1 TKKQDLPREE
11 QGPSIKNLDFWP
23 KLITL
28 MVSVIDEDRTAYTPV
43 LNQFPQELNMGKISA
58 EIMWNLFAMDMKY
71 AMDDAVCVIK
81 EHEKHRLCKSTEY
94 MNLHFKVK
102 WFYNEYV
109 RDLPAF
115 KGTPPEYSLLRAIQD
130 SYGSKIKDRYIA
142 RTGVTGAPPRSGR
155 NGPPDLNSSGVLLLD
170 FCASHSL
177 SITNTM
183 FKHKGVHQY
192 TWYQDTLGR
201 RSMINFVIVSS
212 DLRPHV
218 LDTRVKR
225 GAELSTDHHLVV
237 SWIRLRR
244 RMPDRLGRPKRIVRV
259 CWERLADPSVRG
271 SSTPNS
277 GRVSTRSRG
286 RLGTLSLSGSC
297 SPPPLLTQPSG
308 AVARTTA
315 VVVLEAKTRVWEEF
329 GEAMEKEY
337 RTASGKFWKTV
348 RRLRKGKQLSAN
360 TVYGGGG
367 ELLVSTGDIVGRWKE
382 YFEDLLNPT
391 DTPSV
396 EEPEA
401 EDSEIDSFIT
411 QAEVTEV
418 VQQLLGGKAPG
429 VDEIRPEYL
438 KSLDVVGLSWLT
450 RLCNI
455 AWRSGTVPLD
465 WATGVVVPLFK
476 KGDRR
481 VCSNYTGITLLSLP
495 GKVYSRVLERRVRP
509 LVEPRIQEEQCGFR
523 PSRGTLDQLYTLHRV
538 LEGSWEFAQPV
549 HMCFVD
555 LEKAFDRVPRGILW
569 EVLCEY
575 RVRGYLLRAVRSLY
589 NRSRSLVRIAS
600 CKSDLFPV
608 HVGLR
613 QGCPL
618 SPVLFIVF
626 MDRISRRSQGL
637 EGVRFG
643 DHRISSLIF
652 ADDVVLLAPSSL
664 DLQHALERFAA
675 ECEAAGMRVS
685 TSKSEAMVLDRKKVA
700 CTLQVGGEV
709 LPQVEEFKYLGV
721 LFTSEGR
728 MDHEIDTR
736 IGAAAAVMWSMY
748 RSVVVKKELSR
759 KAKLSIYQS
768 IYVPTLTYGHDL
780 WVMTERVRSQIQ
792 AAEMSFLRRVAG
804 RSLRDRV
811 RTSVTREELG
821 VQPLLLHIERGQLRW
836 LDHLFRMPPGRLP
849 GEVFRACPT
858 GKRPRGR
865 PRTRWRDYVF
875 RLVWERLGVP
885 PEELE
890 EVTGERE
897 TLELIFF
904 PGRWFEPFVIQWLD
918 ENEDVAMDFLN
929 GALERDKKDGFQQ
942 TSEHA
947 LFSCSVVDV
956 FTQLNQSFEIIKKLE
971 CPNPQALAH
980 FMCRFAKTINKV
992 LLQYAAIISKDFS
1005 NHLSKEKVPCILL
1018 NNIQQLRVQLEKMFE
1033 SMGGKQLDAEASD
1046 LLKELQNKLNTV
1058 LDELSA
1064 VFGSS
1069 FKLVIEDCVKQMNQ
1083 ELMQMKGNAANKSN
1097 AAMDAETVLRPL
1109 MDLLDKNLILFA
1121 KICEKT
1127 VLKRV
1132 LKELW
1137 KIVLNTIE
1145 RQIVLPPL
1153 SDQAQ
1158 GAQMIFSAAKDL
1170 GQLSKLKEHVIR
1182 EEARS
1187 LTPRQCAAMDLV
1199 LPTIKQYFH
1208 AGGNGLKKTFLEK
1221 SPDLKSLK
1229 YALSLYTQPTDAL
1242 IKKYICTQ
1250 LSQEKWKGRVE
1261 EKSGGEEW
1269 RRRVVEKSG
1278 GEEWWRRV
1286 EEKSERQ
1293 EWKRRVEEK
1302 SGGEEWR
1309 RRVEEKSEREEWRRI
1324 VEEKSGGEE
1333 WRRRVEERSGREEWW
1348 RRVEE
1353 KSGREEWR
1361 RRVEEKSEREEWKR
1375 RMEE

>member
-1 TKKQDLPREE
+1 
-11 QGPSIKNLDFWP
+11 
-23 KLITL
+23 
-28 MVSVIDEDRTAYTPV
+28 
-43 LNQFPQELNMGKISA
+43 
-58 EIMWNLFAMDMKY
+58 
-71 AMDDAVCVIK
+71 
-81 EHEKHRLCKSTEY
+81 
-94 MNLHFKVK
+94 
-102 WFYNEYV
+102 
-109 RDLPAF
+109 
-115 KGTPPEYSLLRAIQD
+115 
-130 SYGSKIKDRYIA
+130 
-142 RTGVTGAPPRSGR
+142 
-155 NGPPDLNSSGVLLLD
+155 
-170 FCASHSL
+170 
-177 SITNTM
+177 
-183 FKHKGVHQY
+183 
-192 TWYQDTLGR
+192 
-201 RSMINFVIVSS
+201 
-212 DLRPHV
+212 
-218 LDTRVKR
+218 
-225 GAELSTDHHLVV
+225 
-237 SWIRLRR
+237 
-244 RMPDRLGRPKRIVRV
+244 
-259 CWERLADPSVRG
+259 
-271 SSTPNS
+271 
-277 GRVSTRSRG
+277 
-286 RLGTLSLSGSC
+286 
-297 SPPPLLTQPSG
+297 
-308 AVARTTA
+308 
-315 VVVLEAKTRVWEEF
+315 
-329 GEAMEKEY
+329 MEKEY

-429 VDEIRPEYL
+429 VDEICPEYL

-1069 FKLVIEDCVKQMNQ
+1069 
-1083 ELMQMKGNAANKSN
+1083 
-1097 AAMDAETVLRPL
+1097 
-1109 MDLLDKNLILFA
+1109 LILFA

-1199 LPTIKQYFH
+1199 LPTIK
-1208 AGGNGLKKTFLEK
+1208 
-1221 SPDLKSLK
+1221 
-1229 YALSLYTQPTDAL
+1229 
-1242 IKKYICTQ
+1242 
-1250 LSQEKWKGRVE
+1250 
-1261 EKSGGEEW
+1261 KSGKGEW

-1286 EEKSERQ
+1286 
-1293 EWKRRVEEK
+1293 VEK

-1309 RRVEEKSEREEWRRI
+1309 RRVKDKNGR
-1324 VEEKSGGEE
+1324 EE
-1333 WRRRVEERSGREEWW
+1333 WRRRVVEKSGGESE

-1353 KSGREEWR
+1353 KNSGREEWR
-1361 RRVEEKSEREEWKR
+1361 RRVEEKSGREEWKR
-1375 RMEE
+1375 RVVEKSGGEEWKRRVEEKSGREE